1 MTRTLRLRLGLL
13 SFACLGLSTLYS
25 CSGTS
30 RAGGSDS
37 AQRDSSA
44 LSIASTPDSLHAD
57 SALLHQLYNS
67 PLLDRHVGRDK
78 KAELQAYCSDRL
90 LDELAKTYQEIGVM
104 DSDPDEGYYTE
115 VFTSGDINGYDGPEA
130 NRHVQLLD
138 IKPLGGRRYSIRYL
152 HAGGEHQTELELISD
167 SQGAPRVDRILRRAW

>member
-1 MTRTLRLRLGLL
+1 MARTLRLRLGLL

-30 RAGGSDS
+30 QAGSSDS
-37 AQRDSSA
+37 VQRDS
-44 LSIASTPDSLHAD
+44 

-104 DSDPDEGYYTE
+104 DSDPEEGYYTE

-138 IKPLGGRRYSIRYL
+138 IKPLGGRRYSVRYL